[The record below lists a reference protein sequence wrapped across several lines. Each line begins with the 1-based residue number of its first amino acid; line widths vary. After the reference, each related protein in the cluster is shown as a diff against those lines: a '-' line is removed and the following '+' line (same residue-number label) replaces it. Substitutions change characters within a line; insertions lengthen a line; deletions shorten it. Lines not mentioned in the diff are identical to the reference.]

1 MKKLFSLLLALV
13 ASITLFAQEEPSGY
27 DDSFLEK
34 QEERWIQY
42 YCYDATMT
50 AIFSIGSSVSGKDYH
65 IVIPNTITSPNTGKE
80 YKVTDVLSVE
90 GGNVVSI
97 VFSENLK
104 KIRASLLYKQPIT
117 SVEIPASVDSIDNAA
132 FSQCKQLTSV
142 TFHEGLR
149 YIGPWAFSD
158 CEKLTSVVLPYSLEE
173 IGQAGFAGSGLTS
186 IEIPNNMRSLGP
198 SAFYICA
205 DLVSASIQGSVKEV
219 GDYAFMNCS
228 KLESLTLY
236 EGVTT
241 IGKSAFSS
249 TVIVGLTLPESLTT
263 IKEGAFAGT
272 QMSSIVIPDNVTT
285 LENMAFRSCDKL
297 ESITIGKGVKR
308 LEGNVFTNSTG
319 KLSTLILSEGLE
331 VIGDEAFKDAS
342 SLSDVTWPQSL
353 QSIGK
358 AAFSGTA
365 LSLVSTKAEIGNMAF
380 MNCMKLTSVALA
392 EGCSTIGDEAFKNAS
407 FLADVSL
414 PKSLV
419 SIGNEAFSG
428 TAIPSISTQAEI
440 GDLAFINCNYLTSV
454 SLLEGCKSVGK
465 KAFMNDRSIET
476 VIFPSTLESIGEEAF
491 SQNVL
496 LKEAILPAGLTAL
509 GKNAFYRCEKLTALS
524 LGKSLTS
531 IPEACFAYC
540 LSLNSPLVIPSSV
553 ESVGKEA
560 FYGDSKLLNLTIGPN
575 VKSIDER
582 AFGNC
587 SKIGTITALPI
598 KAPTTDAT
606 SFSAV
611 PTTAAVSVPCSG
623 IDSYT
628 SAWSNFTNI
637 TGIIPIYAESEDD
650 VKGSVKVTYAGD
662 CTNPLTVMMAT
673 PNEGYKFTMWSDGN
687 TDNPRTITTAEPMNL
702 IALFEIPTAIREVR
716 EQSSSSYKVLRD
728 GQLFILRSDKV
739 YTVTGQE
746 VK

>member
-104 KIRASLLYKQPIT
+104 KIRPSLLRNQPIT
-117 SVEIPASVDSIDNAA
+117 TVEIPSSVDTIDNAA
-132 FSQCKQLTSV
+132 FSQCKQLKSV
-142 TFHEGLR
+142 TFHAGLR
-149 YIGPWAFSD
+149 YIGPWAFAD
-158 CEKLTSVVLPYSLEE
+158 CENMTSVELPSTLKE
-173 IGQAGFAGSGLTS
+173 ISQAGFAGSGLTS
-186 IEIPNNMRSLGP
+186 INIPENVTTLGP
-198 SAFYICA
+198 SAFLGCA
-205 DLVSASIQGSVKEV
+205 DLVSASIAGSVKEI
-219 GDYAFMNCS
+219 GDQAFMGCS
-228 KLESLTLY
+228 KLESLSLY
-236 EGVTT
+236 EGITT
-241 IGKSAFSS
+241 IGESAFSS

-263 IKEGAFAGT
+263 IKVGAFAGT
-272 QMSSIVIPDNVTT
+272 QMSSLIIPDNVTT
-285 LENMAFRSCDKL
+285 IGNLAFRSCNKL
-297 ESITIGKGVKR
+297 EFITIGKGIKT
-308 LEGNVFTNSTG
+308 LESNVFANSIS
-319 KLSTLILSEGLE
+319 KLTTLNLNEGLE
-331 VIGDEAFKDAS
+331 TIGDGAFKDAS
-342 SLSDVTWPQSL
+342 LLSDVTWPKSL
-353 QSIGK
+353 KSIGT

-365 LSLVSTKAEIGNMAF
+365 ISLLSTKAEIGNMAF

-440 GDLAFINCNYLTSV
+440 GDLAFTNCNYLTSV

-496 LKEAILPAGLTAL
+496 LKEAILPAGLKTL
-509 GKNAFYRCEKLTALS
+509 GKNAFYWCEKMTSLS
-524 LGKSLTS
+524 LGKSLKT
-531 IPEACFAYC
+531 IPEGAFAYC
-540 LSLNSPLVIPSSV
+540 SSLNSNLVIPNSV

-560 FYGDSKLLNLTIGPN
+560 FWSDSKLLSLTIGPN
-575 VKSIDER
+575 VKSLDAK

-702 IALFEIPTAIREVR
+702 IALFESLTAIREVR